1 MCPPLPRSHNLNATL
16 YTPRMHTTGKSRYL
30 TRFFCVFKFNFQGIY
45 YGERWAKSVLPV
57 TGRDA
62 VLQLDGSYVYK
73 MKSFV
78 DVNLRT
84 TYTYNERLSAYL
96 QFNNILA
103 QRYAI
108 YSGIPTQRFFAA
120 LGASYSF

>member
-1 MCPPLPRSHNLNATL
+1 M
-16 YTPRMHTTGKSRYL
+16 
-30 TRFFCVFKFNFQGIY
+30 Y
-45 YGERWAKSVLPV
+45 YGDRWAKSYTPV
-57 TGRDA
+57 TGRGA
-62 VLQLDGSYVYK
+62 VMQADKSYVYK
-73 MKSFV
+73 MKGFV

-84 TYTYNERLSAYL
+84 TYTYNERLSAYI

>member
-1 MCPPLPRSHNLNATL
+1 LNS
-16 YTPRMHTTGKSRYL
+16 K
-30 TRFFCVFKFNFQGIY
+30 FKFNLQGIY

-62 VLQLDGSYVYK
+62 ALQSDLAYVYK
-73 MKSFV
+73 MKAFV

-120 LGASYSF
+120 MGASYSF

>member
-1 MCPPLPRSHNLNATL
+1 M
-16 YTPRMHTTGKSRYL
+16 
-30 TRFFCVFKFNFQGIY
+30 Y

-62 VLQLDGSYVYK
+62 VVQLDGSYVYK
-73 MKSFV
+73 MKGFV

-84 TYTYNERLSAYL
+84 IYTYNERLSAYL

-103 QRYAI
+103 QKYAI